1 MHELVRAS
9 DVHAGGNRFARLLD
23 ELGVPARGSVA
34 LLLPNGLDWYVAN
47 HGATW
52 SGRRV
57 TSLNWH
63 WTTDDSAYVVADAEA
78 DVLVAHARFAD
89 AAAAAAP
96 HVEPERRF
104 VVGGSLDGFRSLH
117 DALAGHDP
125 APYEHPLAGST
136 MNYTSGT
143 TGRPKGVFRQPAEGA
158 PPPPRVAASGAQMLT
173 MLAGAEPATRPHLV
187 AGPLYHS
194 APSAYSTGA
203 LLLGADLVVMERFD
217 AEELLAL
224 VEQHKVGSIFCVP
237 THFVRLLKLPDAV
250 RRRYDTSSLALVV
263 HGAAPVSPEVKQQM
277 IDWWGPVLYE
287 FYGGTEGGGTYVT
300 STDWLER
307 PGTVGRPRPGVE
319 VEVLDDDGGPVAPGE
334 IGQVWFRE
342 GGRQF
347 EYKGDPAKTDAA
359 FRDDWFSLGDLGH
372 LDADG
377 YLYLADRRAD
387 VIVSGGVNIY
397 PVQIEDALVAHPDV
411 LDACVVGVPDDEWG
425 EAVHALVQPA
435 DGATID
441 VDDLLAWTRA
451 SLAGYQVPR
460 SAEVV
465 PELPRSAAGKI
476 QRRVVRD
483 RFWQGRSRRI

>member
-1 MHELVRAS
+1 MLSA
-9 DVHAGGNRFARLLD
+9 A
-23 ELGVPARGSVA
+23 
-34 LLLPNGLDWYVAN
+34 
-47 HGATW
+47 
-52 SGRRV
+52 V
-57 TSLNWH
+57 TV
-63 WTTDDSAYVVADAEA
+63 TEI
-78 DVLVAHARFAD
+78 
-89 AAAAAAP
+89 
-96 HVEPERRF
+96 
-104 VVGGSLDGFRSLH
+104 
-117 DALAGHDP
+117 
-125 APYEHPLAGST
+125 
-136 MNYTSGT
+136 
-143 TGRPKGVFRQPAEGA
+143 VFWPT
-158 PPPPRVAASGAQMLT
+158 ASG
-173 MLAGAEPATRPHLV
+173 H
-187 AGPLYHS
+187 
-194 APSAYSTGA
+194 
-203 LLLGADLVVMERFD
+203 
-217 AEELLAL
+217 
-224 VEQHKVGSIFCVP
+224 
-237 THFVRLLKLPDAV
+237 
-250 RRRYDTSSLALVV
+250 V

-319 VEVLDDDGGPVAPGE
+319 VEVLDDDGGSVAPGE

-372 LDADG
+372 LDSDG